1 MDIYARPDIRFDW
14 ELSGGV
20 SFKFHSKQTSGFEY
34 NTETGRTD
42 IVKKE
47 QTITIMAQGSFEG
60 KIGPCADIGIELL
73 NTVLSGGFTAEI
85 GAKVTAEVEAE
96 EDIVSSADSKHACD
110 LCVSG
115 KADWYASVSVKCS
128 YKITDNILKGD
139 IVNAQILAVTEP
151 IMFNI
156 FPGQFFISLGNS
168 VDSPYGGSPHFG
180 GGECINKVYRTEFKV
195 QDESG
200 NEKRALRSLCSGR
213 EKRKMKVNLVFRL
226 AWDIYTVVPIK
237 YLLR

>member
-1 MDIYARPDIRFDW
+1 MQTQNMPVIFD
-14 ELSGGV
+14 
-20 SFKFHSKQTSGFEY
+20 
-34 NTETGRTD
+34 
-42 IVKKE
+42 
-47 QTITIMAQGSFEG
+47 
-60 KIGPCADIGIELL
+60 
-73 NTVLSGGFTAEI
+73 
-85 GAKVTAEVEAE
+85 
-96 EDIVSSADSKHACD
+96 
-110 LCVSG
+110 VSG

-139 IVNAQILAVTEP
+139 IINAQILAVTEP

-180 GGECINKVYRTEFKV
+180 LEVNVLIRFIARNLKFRMKVAMK
-195 QDESG
+195 
-200 NEKRALRSLCSGR
+200 KRALRSLCSGR